1 MWLKTNVGGAELSTS
16 LCCENHFVLTHNT
29 ISYSPRKTKAAN
41 KGGVITTGSAELGTG
56 GRRSTLRWL
65 LPFSA
70 RVHLPHSTR
79 HQRPSSLRN
88 TTSFQCPSAI
98 LHRSRRVVHLPSNSD
113 SRVSTLIPSLSFS
126 DVFVCRHSPNAILTA
141 HFGCRFVFNHPYATL
156 AAGLV

>member
-1 MWLKTNVGGAELSTS
+1 MIR
-16 LCCENHFVLTHNT
+16 ENQGSKQGRGHNDHC
-29 ISYSPRKTKAAN
+29 
-41 KGGVITTGSAELGTG
+41 SAELGTG

-79 HQRPSSLRN
+79 HQLPSSLRN

-141 HFGCRFVFNHPYATL
+141 HFSCRFVFNHPYATL
-156 AAGLV
+156 AAGLVRTLPPRGCPPQLKI